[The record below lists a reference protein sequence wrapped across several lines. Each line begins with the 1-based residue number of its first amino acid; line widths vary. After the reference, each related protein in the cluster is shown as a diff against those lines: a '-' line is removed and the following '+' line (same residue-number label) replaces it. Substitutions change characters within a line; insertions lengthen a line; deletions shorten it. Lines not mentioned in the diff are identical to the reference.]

1 MKNIILTIVTA
12 LAVSFNAF
20 AANLGLESAS
30 SYTTATWIEGSGAGI
45 GKWYFTMDTVKG
57 ISDSEQG
64 GRVSVGSSAFN
75 LQAGLSSNQYSNAF
89 FVFEGGALTV
99 GQTVSLDANYLWNRG
114 FRGIE
119 FQAGG
124 TSLFRAEHASDAI
137 QFKGTDITTADIIPI
152 SQNAYQRALT
162 YSVRQVDAS
171 NVEFKASILGSAT
184 PVFSS
189 TFAASGI
196 SQIKFYAGDTAT
208 ELVATELVD
217 QPNYGL
223 YFNNINVIPEPSTP
237 LLMGLGL
244 AGLAVLRLRR
254 VRKNG

>member
-1 MKNIILTIVTA
+1 MKNIILTIVAA

-45 GKWYFTMDTVKG
+45 GKWYFTMDSSTVKG
-57 ISDSEQG
+57 ISDSAQG

-75 LQAGLSSNQYSNAF
+75 LQAGLSSEYSNAF

-99 GQTVSLDANYLWNRG
+99 GQTVSLDANYLWNG
-114 FRGIE
+114 GVRGIE
-119 FQAGG
+119 FQAEG
-124 TSLFRAEHASDAI
+124 TSLFRAEHAFSDAI
-137 QFKGTDITTADIIPI
+137 QFKGTGITTADIIPA
-152 SQNAYQRALT
+152 SQNAFQRALT

-196 SQIKFYAGDTAT
+196 SQIKFYAGDTVA
-208 ELVATELVD
+208 ELVN

-223 YFNNINVIPEPSTP
+223 YFNNINVVIPEPSSS

-254 VRKNG
+254 VRKNA

>member
-45 GKWYFTMDTVKG
+45 GKWYFTMDSSTVKG

-75 LQAGLSSNQYSNAF
+75 LQAGLSSQYSNAF

-99 GQTVSLDANYLWNRG
+99 GQTVSLDANYLWNGG

-137 QFKGTDITTADIIPI
+137 QFKGTDITTADIIPAIPI

-208 ELVATELVD
+208 ELVN

>member
-1 MKNIILTIVTA
+1 MKNTILTIVAA
-12 LAVSFNAF
+12 LAVSFNAS

-30 SYTTATWIEGSGAGI
+30 SYTTATWSEGSGAGI
-45 GKWYFTMDTVKG
+45 GKWYFTMEPSTVKG
-57 ISDSEQG
+57 ISDSAQG

-75 LQAGLSSNQYSNAF
+75 LQAGLSSQYSNAF

-99 GQTVSLDANYLWNRG
+99 GQTVSLDANYLWNGG

-137 QFKGTDITTADIIPI
+137 QFKGTDITTADIIPAIPI

-171 NVEFKASILGSAT
+171 NVEFTASILGSAT

-208 ELVATELVD
+208 ELVN

-223 YFNNINVIPEPSTP
+223 YFNNINVIPEPSSS
-237 LLMGLGL
+237 LLMGLGV

>member
-1 MKNIILTIVTA
+1 MKNIILTIVAA

-45 GKWYFTMDTVKG
+45 GKWYFTMGSSTVKG
-57 ISDSEQG
+57 ISDSAQG

-75 LQAGLSSNQYSNAF
+75 LQAGLSSEYSNAF

-99 GQTVSLDANYLWNRG
+99 GQTVSLDANYLWNGG

-137 QFKGTDITTADIIPI
+137 QFKGTDITTADIIPT

-196 SQIKFYAGDTAT
+196 SQIKFYAGGTAT
-208 ELVATELVD
+208 ELVN

>member
-1 MKNIILTIVTA
+1 MKNIILTIVAA

-45 GKWYFTMDTVKG
+45 GKWYFTMDSSTVKG
-57 ISDSEQG
+57 ISDSAQG

-99 GQTVSLDANYLWNRG
+99 GQTVSLDANYLWNG
-114 FRGIE
+114 GVRGIE
-119 FQAGG
+119 FQAEG
-124 TSLFRAEHASDAI
+124 TSLFRAEHAFSDAI
-137 QFKGTDITTADIIPI
+137 QFKGTGITTADIIPA
-152 SQNAYQRALT
+152 SQNAFQRALT

-196 SQIKFYAGDTAT
+196 SQIKFYAGDTVA
-208 ELVATELVD
+208 ELVN

-223 YFNNINVIPEPSTP
+223 YFNNINVVIPEPSSS

-254 VRKNG
+254 VRKNA